1 MVLEG
6 SRVGLPFP
14 SRPKVSSSEKVARL
28 NTHFPDFYPLCYSL
42 DKVAEIHLAA
52 LFRLLPLAFLVPT
65 LFCLPFF
72 SDPREKAWKDEV
84 ILLSDVS
91 ANRTLGCQW
100 GDSWTCIYSR
110 SCRSVFRNY

>member
-1 MVLEG
+1 M
-6 SRVGLPFP
+6 GLPFP

-52 LFRLLPLAFLVPT
+52 LFRLLPLAFLALT

-72 SDPREKAWKDEV
+72 SDPREKAWKLFYCRMFLLTVHLGVSGVIHGHAFTAEV
-84 ILLSDVS
+84 VDLFLEI
-91 ANRTLGCQW
+91 
-100 GDSWTCIYSR
+100 ISR
-110 SCRSVFRNY
+110 H